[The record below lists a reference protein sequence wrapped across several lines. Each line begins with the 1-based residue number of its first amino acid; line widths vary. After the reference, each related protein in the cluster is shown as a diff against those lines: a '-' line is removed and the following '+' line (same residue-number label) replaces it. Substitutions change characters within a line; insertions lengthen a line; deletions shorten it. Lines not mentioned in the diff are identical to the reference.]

1 MIIAYCT
8 MYPSVVD
15 KLRKVIN
22 HFGKLHQVVKLG
34 EEVGELNKA
43 ILNYENGYKL
53 TNVEITEEIADV
65 YLLLEQ
71 IKQMYHLDESEI
83 EQVMLMKLD
92 RVFDK
97 YNVTYE

>member
-8 MYPSVVD
+8 MYPSIVD
-15 KLRKVIN
+15 KLRKVTN

-71 IKQMYHLDESEI
+71 IKQMYQLDESEI

-97 YNVTYE
+97 YNVPYE

>member
-1 MIIAYCT
+1 MILNNN
-8 MYPSVVD
+8 
-15 KLRKVIN
+15 KLHKVIN

-71 IKQMYHLDESEI
+71 IKQMYQLDESEI

-92 RVFDK
+92 RVFEK
-97 YNVTYE
+97 YNVPYE

>member
-8 MYPSVVD
+8 MYPSIVD
-15 KLRKVIN
+15 KLHKVIN
-22 HFGKLHQVVKLG
+22 HFGRLHQVVKLG

-71 IKQMYHLDESEI
+71 IKQMYQLDESEI

-92 RVFDK
+92 RVFEK
-97 YNVTYE
+97 YNVPYE